1 MIDEVTMRIQLE
13 NIAKIKNADIEIN
26 GITVIAGA
34 NNTGKSTIGKTL
46 FSLFNGL
53 FNIEHKIN
61 NDKIS
66 AVTRHLRSAVDF
78 IDIPGSTI
86 LSRAFREPFENVNLY
101 ELSKDIINSN
111 LDNTKLSKML
121 KTKYFNIIQSDE
133 DINQADL
140 EILCS
145 RINNIINIS
154 PREST
159 NFILKRYLYN
169 EFNGQINNVFNGES
183 GSISLEIKKNLLQLG
198 VDGNEINLK
207 NTLLFNITDEIVYI
221 DDPFL
226 LDELNLS
233 SMLSSYRRVG
243 YNHRAHLLRQLQSHS
258 EENVIEELI
267 TQGRLKGI
275 SEEMNMICPGHLT
288 SNHNSV
294 EYTLDGVGLNVK
306 NLSAGLKTFTILK
319 ELIIRNVINQ
329 NGTIILDEP
338 EIHLHPAWQ
347 LVLAKLIVLLQIEFN
362 LHILLTTHSPYFL
375 NAIETYS
382 DIYDI
387 KGKVKYYLSEEVEN
401 QVTFNDV
408 TNNLES
414 IYLLL
419 AKPLQVL
426 EDVRYK

>member
-13 NIAKIKNADIEIN
+13 NIAKIKNANIEIN

-34 NNTGKSTIGKTL
+34 NNTGKSTIGKAL
-46 FSLFNGL
+46 FSLFNAL
-53 FNIEHKIN
+53 FNIEYKIN

-66 AVTRHLRSAVDF
+66 AVTRHLRHVVDF

-86 LSRAFREPFENVNLY
+86 LSRAYREPFENVNLN
-101 ELSKDIINSN
+101 ELSRYIINSK
-111 LDNTKLSKML
+111 LDSTALSEIL
-121 KTKYFNIIQSDE
+121 RTKYFNIIQPDQDIDE
-133 DINQADL
+133 ADL
-140 EILCS
+140 KILCN

-154 PREST
+154 PIEST
-159 NFILKRYLYN
+159 NLILKRYFYN
-169 EFNGQINNVFNGES
+169 EFNGQINNVFNSES
-183 GSISLEIKKNLLQLG
+183 GAISLEIKKNLLQLG

-207 NTLLFNITDEIVYI
+207 NKLLFNITDEIVYI

-233 SMLSSYRRVG
+233 NMFSSYRRVW
-243 YNHRAHLLRQLQSHS
+243 YNHRTHLLRQLQSHS
-258 EENVIEELI
+258 EDNVIEELI
-267 TQGRLKGI
+267 NQGRLKGI
-275 SEEMNMICPGHLT
+275 SEEMNMICPGYLT
-288 SNHNSV
+288 SNHNSI
-294 EYTLDGVGLNVK
+294 EYTVNGFGLNVK

-319 ELIIRNVINQ
+319 ELIIKNVIKQ

-347 LVLAKLIVLLQIEFN
+347 LVLAKLIVLLQIEFD

-375 NAIETYS
+375 NAIETYA
-382 DIYDI
+382 DKYDI
-387 KGKVKYYLSEEVEN
+387 KDKTKYYLSEELEN
-401 QVTFNDV
+401 QVTFCDV
-408 TNNLES
+408 TNNIEK

-426 EDVRYK
+426 EDMRYE

>member
-1 MIDEVTMRIQLE
+1 MRIQLD
-13 NIAKIKNADIEIN
+13 NIAKINNANIEIN

-34 NNTGKSTIGKTL
+34 NNTGKSTIGKAL

-53 FNIEHKIN
+53 FNIKHKIN

-66 AVTRHLRSAVDF
+66 AVTRYLRNAVGF

-86 LSRAFREPFENVNLY
+86 LSRSFREPFENVNLY

-111 LDNTKLSKML
+111 LDSTALSEIL
-121 KTKYFNIIQSDE
+121 KTKYFNVIQPDE
-133 DINQADL
+133 DINEADL
-140 EILCS
+140 EIMCS

-154 PREST
+154 PIEST
-159 NFILKRYLYN
+159 NLILKRYFYN
-169 EFNGQINNVFNGES
+169 EFNGQINNVFDSES
-183 GSISLEIKKNLLQLG
+183 GSISLEIKRNLIQLG
-198 VDGNEINLK
+198 VDDNEIYLK
-207 NTLLFNITDEIVYI
+207 NDLLFNITDEIVYI

-233 SMLSSYRRVG
+233 SVHSSYRRVV
-243 YNHRAHLLRQLQSHS
+243 YNHRTHLLRQLQSHS
-258 EENVIEELI
+258 EDNVIEELI
-267 TQGRLKGI
+267 NQGRLKGI
-275 SEEMNMICPGHLT
+275 YEEMNMICPGYLT

-294 EYTLDGVGLNVK
+294 EYTVDGFGLNVK

-319 ELIIRNVINQ
+319 ELIIKNVIKQ

-347 LVLAKLIVLLQIEFN
+347 LVLAKLIVLLQIEFD

-375 NAIETYS
+375 NAIETYA
-382 DIYDI
+382 DKYDV
-387 KGKVKYYLSEEVEN
+387 KDKTKYYLSEELEN
-401 QVTFNDV
+401 RVTFRDV
-408 TNNLES
+408 TNNIEK

-426 EDVRYK
+426 EDMRYE

>member
-46 FSLFNGL
+46 FSLFNSL

-66 AVTRHLRSAVDF
+66 AVTRHLHSAVDF

-121 KTKYFNIIQSDE
+121 KTKYFNIIQPDE
-133 DINQADL
+133 DINEADL

-169 EFNGQINNVFNGES
+169 EFNGQINNVFNGEP

-198 VDGNEINLK
+198 VDGNESNLK

>member
-13 NIAKIKNADIEIN
+13 NIAKINNANIEIN

-34 NNTGKSTIGKTL
+34 NNTGKSTIGKAL

-66 AVTRHLRSAVDF
+66 AVTRHLHNAVDF

-86 LSRAFREPFENVNLY
+86 LGRAFREPFENVNLY
-101 ELSKDIINSN
+101 ELSRNIINSN
-111 LDNTKLSKML
+111 LDSTALSEIL
-121 KTKYFNIIQSDE
+121 KTKYFNIIQPDK
-133 DINQADL
+133 DIDKADL

-154 PREST
+154 PIEST
-159 NFILKRYLYN
+159 NLILKRYFYN
-169 EFNGQINNVFNGES
+169 EFNGQINNVFINKS

-198 VDGNEINLK
+198 VDGNEIYLK
-207 NTLLFNITDEIVYI
+207 NDLLFNITDEIVYI

-226 LDELNLS
+226 LDELDLS

-243 YNHRAHLLRQLQSHS
+243 YNHRTHLLRQLQSHS
-258 EENVIEELI
+258 EDNVIEELI
-267 TQGRLKGI
+267 NQGRLKGI

-294 EYTLDGVGLNVK
+294 EYIVDGFGLNVK

-319 ELIIRNVINQ
+319 DLIIKNVIKQ

-347 LVLAKLIVLLQIEFN
+347 LVLAKLIVLLQIEFD

-375 NAIETYS
+375 NAIETYA
-382 DIYDI
+382 DKYDVKDKI
-387 KGKVKYYLSEEVEN
+387 KYYLSEELEN
-401 QVTFNDV
+401 QVTFHDV
-408 TNNLES
+408 TNNIEK

-426 EDVRYK
+426 EDMRYE

>member
-1 MIDEVTMRIQLE
+1 M
-13 NIAKIKNADIEIN
+13 
-26 GITVIAGA
+26 
-34 NNTGKSTIGKTL
+34 
-46 FSLFNGL
+46 
-53 FNIEHKIN
+53 
-61 NDKIS
+61 
-66 AVTRHLRSAVDF
+66 
-78 IDIPGSTI
+78 
-86 LSRAFREPFENVNLY
+86 
-101 ELSKDIINSN
+101 
-111 LDNTKLSKML
+111 
-121 KTKYFNIIQSDE
+121 
-133 DINQADL
+133 
-140 EILCS
+140 
-145 RINNIINIS
+145 
-154 PREST
+154 
-159 NFILKRYLYN
+159 
-169 EFNGQINNVFNGES
+169 
-183 GSISLEIKKNLLQLG
+183 
-198 VDGNEINLK
+198 K

-375 NAIETYS
+375 NAIETYA
-382 DIYDI
+382 DKYDVKDKI
-387 KGKVKYYLSEEVEN
+387 KYYLSEELEN
-401 QVTFNDV
+401 RVTFYDV
-408 TNNLES
+408 TNNIEK

-426 EDVRYK
+426 EDMRYE

>member
-46 FSLFNGL
+46 FSLFKGL

-121 KTKYFNIIQSDE
+121 KTKYFNVIQSDE
-133 DINQADL
+133 DINEADL

-154 PREST
+154 PEEST

-169 EFNGQINNVFNGES
+169 EFNGQINNVFNGEP

-375 NAIETYS
+375 NAIETYA
-382 DIYDI
+382 DIYDVKDKI
-387 KGKVKYYLSEEVEN
+387 KYYLSEELEN
-401 QVTFNDV
+401 QVTFCDV
-408 TNNLES
+408 TNNIEK

-426 EDVRYK
+426 EDMRYE

>member
-13 NIAKIKNADIEIN
+13 NIAKINNANIEIN

-34 NNTGKSTIGKTL
+34 NNTGKSTIGKAL

-66 AVTRHLRSAVDF
+66 AVTRHLHNAVDF

-86 LSRAFREPFENVNLY
+86 LGRAFREPFENVNLY
-101 ELSKDIINSN
+101 ELSRNIINSN
-111 LDNTKLSKML
+111 LDSTALSEIL
-121 KTKYFNIIQSDE
+121 KTKYFNIIQPDK
-133 DINQADL
+133 DIDKADL

-154 PREST
+154 PIEST
-159 NFILKRYLYN
+159 NLILKRYFYN
-169 EFNGQINNVFNGES
+169 EFNGQINNVFINKS

-198 VDGNEINLK
+198 VDGNEIYLK
-207 NTLLFNITDEIVYI
+207 NDLLFNITDEIVYI

-226 LDELNLS
+226 LDELDFS

-243 YNHRAHLLRQLQSHS
+243 YNHRTHLLRQLQSHS
-258 EENVIEELI
+258 EDNVIEELI
-267 TQGRLKGI
+267 NQGRLKGI

-294 EYTLDGVGLNVK
+294 EYIVDGFGLNVK

-319 ELIIRNVINQ
+319 DLIIKNVIKQ

-347 LVLAKLIVLLQIEFN
+347 LVLAKLIVLLQIEFD

-375 NAIETYS
+375 NAIETYA
-382 DIYDI
+382 DKYDVKDKI
-387 KGKVKYYLSEEVEN
+387 KYYLSEELEN
-401 QVTFNDV
+401 QVTFHDV
-408 TNNLES
+408 TNNIEK

-426 EDVRYK
+426 EDMRYE

>member
-1 MIDEVTMRIQLE
+1 MRIQLD
-13 NIAKIKNADIEIN
+13 NIAKINNANIEIN

-34 NNTGKSTIGKTL
+34 NNTGKSTIGKAL

-53 FNIEHKIN
+53 FNIKHKIN
-61 NDKIS
+61 RDKIS
-66 AVTRHLRSAVDF
+66 AVTRYLRNAVGF

-111 LDNTKLSKML
+111 LDSAALSEIL
-121 KTKYFNIIQSDE
+121 KIKYFNVIQPDE
-133 DINQADL
+133 AINEADL

-154 PREST
+154 PIEST
-159 NFILKRYLYN
+159 NLILKKYFYN
-169 EFNGQINNVFNGES
+169 EFNGQINNVFNSES
-183 GSISLEIKKNLLQLG
+183 GSISLEIKRNLIQL
-198 VDGNEINLK
+198 VIAGNEIYLK
-207 NTLLFNITDEIVYI
+207 NDLLFNITDEIVYI

-233 SMLSSYRRVG
+233 SMHSSYRRVG
-243 YNHRAHLLRQLQSHS
+243 FNHRTHLLQQLQSHS
-258 EENVIEELI
+258 EDNVIEELI
-267 TQGRLKGI
+267 NQGRLKGI
-275 SEEMNMICPGHLT
+275 YEEMNMICPGYLT

-294 EYTLDGVGLNVK
+294 EYTVDGFGLNVK

-319 ELIIRNVINQ
+319 ELIIKNVIKQ

-347 LVLAKLIVLLQIEFN
+347 LVLAKLIVLLQIEFD

-375 NAIETYS
+375 NAIETYA
-382 DIYDI
+382 DKYDV
-387 KGKVKYYLSEEVEN
+387 KDKTKYYLSEELEN
-401 QVTFNDV
+401 QVTFRDV
-408 TNNLES
+408 TNNVEK

-426 EDVRYK
+426 EDMRYE

>member
-1 MIDEVTMRIQLE
+1 MKLS
-13 NIAKIKNADIEIN
+13 IKNVGKLKEADVEIN
-26 GITVIAGA
+26 GITVIAGE
-34 NNTGKSTIGKTL
+34 NNTGKSTVSKTL

-66 AVTRHLRSAVDF
+66 AVTRHLRNAVDF
-78 IDIPGSTI
+78 IDIPGATI
-86 LSRAFREPFENVNLY
+86 LGRAFREPFENVNLY

-111 LDNTKLSKML
+111 LDSVALSEIL
-121 KTKYFNIIQSDE
+121 KTKYFNVIQPNE
-133 DINQADL
+133 DINEADL

-154 PREST
+154 PIESI
-159 NFILKRYLYN
+159 NLILKRYLYN
-169 EFNGQINNVFNGES
+169 EFNGQINNVFNSEP
-183 GSISLEIKKNLLQLG
+183 GSINLEIKKNLLQLG
-198 VDGNEINLK
+198 IDGNEIYLK
-207 NTLLFNITDEIVYI
+207 NDLLFNITDEIVYI

-226 LDELNLS
+226 LDELNHS

-243 YNHRAHLLRQLQSHS
+243 YNHRTHLLRQLQSHS
-258 EENVIEELI
+258 EDNVIEELI
-267 TQGRLKGI
+267 TQGRLKSI

-294 EYTLDGVGLNVK
+294 EYTVDGFGLNVK

-319 ELIIRNVINQ
+319 ELIIKNVINQ

-347 LVLAKLIVLLQIEFN
+347 LVLAKLIVLLQIEFD

-375 NAIETYS
+375 NAIETYA
-382 DIYDI
+382 DKYHVKDKI
-387 KGKVKYYLSEEVEN
+387 KYYLSEEVEN
-401 QVTFNDV
+401 QVTFHDV
-408 TNNLES
+408 TNNIER

-419 AKPLQVL
+419 AKPLQIL
-426 EDVRYK
+426 EDMRYK

>member
-1 MIDEVTMRIQLE
+1 MIDEVTMRIQLD
-13 NIAKIKNADIEIN
+13 NIAKINNANIEIN

-53 FNIEHKIN
+53 FNIKHKIN

-66 AVTRHLRSAVDF
+66 AVTRYLRNAVGF

-101 ELSKDIINSN
+101 ELSKTIINSN
-111 LDNTKLSKML
+111 LDSAALSEIL
-121 KTKYFNIIQSDE
+121 KTKYFNVIQPDE
-133 DINQADL
+133 DINEADL
-140 EILCS
+140 EIMCS

-154 PREST
+154 PIEST
-159 NFILKRYLYN
+159 NLILKRYFYN
-169 EFNGQINNVFNGES
+169 EFNGQINNVFNSES
-183 GSISLEIKKNLLQLG
+183 GAISLEIKRNLIQLG
-198 VDGNEINLK
+198 VDDNEIYLK
-207 NTLLFNITDEIVYI
+207 NDLLFNITDEIVYI

-233 SMLSSYRRVG
+233 SVHSSYRRVS
-243 YNHRAHLLRQLQSHS
+243 YNHRTHLLRQLQSHS
-258 EENVIEELI
+258 EDNVIEELI
-267 TQGRLKGI
+267 NQGRLKGI
-275 SEEMNMICPGHLT
+275 YEEMNMICPGYLT

-294 EYTLDGVGLNVK
+294 EYTVDGFSLNVK

-319 ELIIRNVINQ
+319 ELIIKNVIKQ

-347 LVLAKLIVLLQIEFN
+347 LVLAKLIVLLQIEFD

-375 NAIETYS
+375 NAIETYA
-382 DIYDI
+382 DKYDVKDKI
-387 KGKVKYYLSEEVEN
+387 KYYLSEELEN
-401 QVTFNDV
+401 RVTFYDV
-408 TNNLES
+408 TNNIEK

-426 EDVRYK
+426 EDMRYE

>member
-1 MIDEVTMRIQLE
+1 MIDEVTMRIQLD
-13 NIAKIKNADIEIN
+13 NIAKINNANIEIN

-53 FNIEHKIN
+53 FNIKHKIN

-66 AVTRHLRSAVDF
+66 AVTRYLRNAVGF

-101 ELSKDIINSN
+101 ELSKTIINSN
-111 LDNTKLSKML
+111 LDSAALSEIL
-121 KTKYFNIIQSDE
+121 KTKYFNVIQPDE
-133 DINQADL
+133 DINEADL
-140 EILCS
+140 EIMCS

-154 PREST
+154 PIEST
-159 NFILKRYLYN
+159 NLILKRYFYN
-169 EFNGQINNVFNGES
+169 EFNGQINNVFNSES
-183 GSISLEIKKNLLQLG
+183 GSISLEIKRNLIQLG
-198 VDGNEINLK
+198 VDDNEIYLK
-207 NTLLFNITDEIVYI
+207 NDLLFNITDEIVYI

-233 SMLSSYRRVG
+233 SVHSSYRRVS
-243 YNHRAHLLRQLQSHS
+243 YNHRTHLLRQLQSHS
-258 EENVIEELI
+258 EDNVIEELI
-267 TQGRLKGI
+267 NQGRLKGI
-275 SEEMNMICPGHLT
+275 YEEMNMICPGYLT

-294 EYTLDGVGLNVK
+294 EYTVDGFSLNVK

-319 ELIIRNVINQ
+319 ELIIKNVIKQ

-347 LVLAKLIVLLQIEFN
+347 LVLAKLIVLLQIEFD

-375 NAIETYS
+375 NAIETYA
-382 DIYDI
+382 DKYDVKDKI
-387 KGKVKYYLSEEVEN
+387 KYYLSEELEN
-401 QVTFNDV
+401 RVTFYDV
-408 TNNLES
+408 TNNIEK

-426 EDVRYK
+426 EDMRYE

>member
-1 MIDEVTMRIQLE
+1 MIDEVTMRIQLD
-13 NIAKIKNADIEIN
+13 NIAKINNANIEIN

-34 NNTGKSTIGKTL
+34 NNTGKSTIGKAL

-53 FNIEHKIN
+53 FNIKHKIN

-66 AVTRHLRSAVDF
+66 AVTRYLRNAVGF

-86 LSRAFREPFENVNLY
+86 LSRSFREPFENVNLY

-111 LDNTKLSKML
+111 LDSTALSEIL
-121 KTKYFNIIQSDE
+121 KTKYFNVIQPDE
-133 DINQADL
+133 DINEADL
-140 EILCS
+140 EIMCS

-154 PREST
+154 PIEST
-159 NFILKRYLYN
+159 NLILKRYFYN
-169 EFNGQINNVFNGES
+169 EFNGQINNVFDSES
-183 GSISLEIKKNLLQLG
+183 GSISLEIKRNLIQLG
-198 VDGNEINLK
+198 VDDNEIYLK
-207 NTLLFNITDEIVYI
+207 NDLLFNITDEIVYI

-233 SMLSSYRRVG
+233 SVHSSYRRVV
-243 YNHRAHLLRQLQSHS
+243 YNHRTHLLRQLQSHS
-258 EENVIEELI
+258 EDNVIEELI
-267 TQGRLKGI
+267 NQGRLKGI
-275 SEEMNMICPGHLT
+275 YEEMNMICPGYLT

-294 EYTLDGVGLNVK
+294 EYTVDGFGLNVK

-319 ELIIRNVINQ
+319 ELIIKNVIKQ

-347 LVLAKLIVLLQIEFN
+347 LVLAKLIVLLQIEFD

-375 NAIETYS
+375 NAIETYA
-382 DIYDI
+382 DKYDV
-387 KGKVKYYLSEEVEN
+387 KDKTKYYLSEELEN
-401 QVTFNDV
+401 RVTFRDV
-408 TNNLES
+408 TNNIEK

-426 EDVRYK
+426 EDMRYE

>member
-1 MIDEVTMRIQLE
+1 MRIQLD
-13 NIAKIKNADIEIN
+13 NIAKINNANIEIN

-53 FNIEHKIN
+53 FNIKHKIN

-66 AVTRHLRSAVDF
+66 AVTRYLRNAVGF

-101 ELSKDIINSN
+101 ELSKTIINSN
-111 LDNTKLSKML
+111 LDSAALSEIL
-121 KTKYFNIIQSDE
+121 KTKYFNVIQPDE
-133 DINQADL
+133 DINEADL
-140 EILCS
+140 EIMCS

-154 PREST
+154 PIEST
-159 NFILKRYLYN
+159 NLILKRYFYN
-169 EFNGQINNVFNGES
+169 EFNGQINNVFNSES
-183 GSISLEIKKNLLQLG
+183 GSISLEIKRNLIQLG
-198 VDGNEINLK
+198 VDDNEIYLK
-207 NTLLFNITDEIVYI
+207 NDLLFNITDEIVYI

-233 SMLSSYRRVG
+233 SVHSSYRRVS
-243 YNHRAHLLRQLQSHS
+243 YNHRTHLLRQLQSHS
-258 EENVIEELI
+258 EDNVIEELI
-267 TQGRLKGI
+267 NQGRLKGI
-275 SEEMNMICPGHLT
+275 YEEMNMICPGYLT

-294 EYTLDGVGLNVK
+294 EYTVDGFSLNVK

-319 ELIIRNVINQ
+319 ELIIKNVIKQ

-347 LVLAKLIVLLQIEFN
+347 LVLAKLIVLLQIEFD

-375 NAIETYS
+375 NAIETYA
-382 DIYDI
+382 DKYDVKDKI
-387 KGKVKYYLSEEVEN
+387 KYYLSEELEN
-401 QVTFNDV
+401 RVTFYDV
-408 TNNLES
+408 TNNIEK

-426 EDVRYK
+426 EDMRYE

>member
-1 MIDEVTMRIQLE
+1 MIDEVTMRIQLD
-13 NIAKIKNADIEIN
+13 NIAKINNANIEIN

-34 NNTGKSTIGKTL
+34 NNTGKSTIGKAL

-53 FNIEHKIN
+53 FNIKHKIN

-66 AVTRHLRSAVDF
+66 AVIRYLRNAVGF

-86 LSRAFREPFENVNLY
+86 LSRSFREPFENVNLY

-111 LDNTKLSKML
+111 LDSTALSEIL
-121 KTKYFNIIQSDE
+121 KTKYFNVIQPDE
-133 DINQADL
+133 DINEADL
-140 EILCS
+140 EIMCS

-154 PREST
+154 PIEST
-159 NFILKRYLYN
+159 NLILKRYFYN
-169 EFNGQINNVFNGES
+169 EFNGQINNVFDSES
-183 GSISLEIKKNLLQLG
+183 GSISLEIKRNLIQLG
-198 VDGNEINLK
+198 VDDNEIYLK
-207 NTLLFNITDEIVYI
+207 NDLLFNITDEIVYI

-233 SMLSSYRRVG
+233 SVHSSYRRVV
-243 YNHRAHLLRQLQSHS
+243 YNHRTHLLRQLQFHS
-258 EENVIEELI
+258 EDNVIEELI
-267 TQGRLKGI
+267 NQGRLKGI
-275 SEEMNMICPGHLT
+275 YEEMNMICPGYLT

-294 EYTLDGVGLNVK
+294 EYTVDGFGLNVK

-319 ELIIRNVINQ
+319 ELIIKNVIKQ

-347 LVLAKLIVLLQIEFN
+347 LVLAKLIVLLQIEFD

-375 NAIETYS
+375 NAIETYA
-382 DIYDI
+382 DKYDV
-387 KGKVKYYLSEEVEN
+387 KDKTKYYLSEELEN
-401 QVTFNDV
+401 RVTFRDV
-408 TNNLES
+408 TNNIEK

-426 EDVRYK
+426 EDMRYE

>member
-1 MIDEVTMRIQLE
+1 MIDEVTMRIQLD
-13 NIAKIKNADIEIN
+13 NIAKINNANIEIN

-53 FNIEHKIN
+53 FNIKHKIN

-66 AVTRHLRSAVDF
+66 AVTRYLRNAVGF

-101 ELSKDIINSN
+101 ELSKTIINSN
-111 LDNTKLSKML
+111 LDSAALSEIL
-121 KTKYFNIIQSDE
+121 KTKYFNVIQPDE
-133 DINQADL
+133 DINEADL
-140 EILCS
+140 EIMCS

-154 PREST
+154 PIEST
-159 NFILKRYLYN
+159 NLILKRYFYN
-169 EFNGQINNVFNGES
+169 EFNGQINNVFNSES
-183 GSISLEIKKNLLQLG
+183 GSISLEIKRNLIQLG
-198 VDGNEINLK
+198 VDDNEIYLK
-207 NTLLFNITDEIVYI
+207 NDLLFNITDEIVYI

-233 SMLSSYRRVG
+233 SVHSSYRRVS
-243 YNHRAHLLRQLQSHS
+243 YNHRTHLLRQLQSHS
-258 EENVIEELI
+258 EDNVIEELI
-267 TQGRLKGI
+267 NQGRLKGI
-275 SEEMNMICPGHLT
+275 YEEMNMICPGYLT

-294 EYTLDGVGLNVK
+294 EYTVDGFSLNVK

-319 ELIIRNVINQ
+319 ELIIKNVIKQ

-347 LVLAKLIVLLQIEFN
+347 LVLAKLIVLLQIEFD

-375 NAIETYS
+375 NAIETYA
-382 DIYDI
+382 DKYDVKDKI
-387 KGKVKYYLSEEVEN
+387 KYYLSEELEN
-401 QVTFNDV
+401 QVTFCDV
-408 TNNLES
+408 TNNIEK

-426 EDVRYK
+426 EDMRYE

>member
-1 MIDEVTMRIQLE
+1 MIDEVTMRIQLD
-13 NIAKIKNADIEIN
+13 NIAKINNANIEIN

-101 ELSKDIINSN
+101 ELSKTIINSN
-111 LDNTKLSKML
+111 LDSAALSEIL
-121 KTKYFNIIQSDE
+121 KTKYFNVIQPDE
-133 DINQADL
+133 DINEADL
-140 EILCS
+140 EIMCS

-154 PREST
+154 PIEST
-159 NFILKRYLYN
+159 NLILKRYFYN
-169 EFNGQINNVFNGES
+169 EFNGQINNVFNSES
-183 GSISLEIKKNLLQLG
+183 GSISLEIKRNLIQLG
-198 VDGNEINLK
+198 VDDNEIYLK
-207 NTLLFNITDEIVYI
+207 NDLLFNITDEIVYI

-233 SMLSSYRRVG
+233 SVHSSYRRVS
-243 YNHRAHLLRQLQSHS
+243 YNHRTHLLRQLQSHS
-258 EENVIEELI
+258 EDNVIEELI
-267 TQGRLKGI
+267 NQGRLKGI
-275 SEEMNMICPGHLT
+275 YEEMNMICPGYLT

-294 EYTLDGVGLNVK
+294 EYTVDGFSLNVK

-319 ELIIRNVINQ
+319 ELIIKNVIKQ

-347 LVLAKLIVLLQIEFN
+347 LVLAKLIVLLQIEFD

-375 NAIETYS
+375 NAIETYA
-382 DIYDI
+382 DKYDVKDKI
-387 KGKVKYYLSEEVEN
+387 KYYLSEELEN
-401 QVTFNDV
+401 RVTFYDV
-408 TNNLES
+408 TNNIEK

-426 EDVRYK
+426 EDMRYE

>member
-1 MIDEVTMRIQLE
+1 MIDEVTMRIQLD
-13 NIAKIKNADIEIN
+13 NIAKINNANIEIN

-34 NNTGKSTIGKTL
+34 NNTGKSTIGKAL

-66 AVTRHLRSAVDF
+66 AVTRHLRNAVDF
-78 IDIPGSTI
+78 IDIPGATI
-86 LSRAFREPFENVNLY
+86 LGRAFREPFENVNLY

-111 LDNTKLSKML
+111 LDSVALSEIL
-121 KTKYFNIIQSDE
+121 KTKYFNVIQPNE
-133 DINQADL
+133 DINEADL

-154 PREST
+154 PIESI
-159 NFILKRYLYN
+159 NLILKRYLYN
-169 EFNGQINNVFNGES
+169 EFNGQINNVFNSEP
-183 GSISLEIKKNLLQLG
+183 GSINLEIKKNLLQLG
-198 VDGNEINLK
+198 IDGNEIYLK
-207 NTLLFNITDEIVYI
+207 NDLLFNITDEIVYI

-226 LDELNLS
+226 LDELNHS

-243 YNHRAHLLRQLQSHS
+243 YNHRTHLLRQLQSHS
-258 EENVIEELI
+258 EDNVIEELI
-267 TQGRLKGI
+267 TQGRLKSI

-294 EYTLDGVGLNVK
+294 EYTVDGFGLNVK

-319 ELIIRNVINQ
+319 ELIIKNVINQ

-347 LVLAKLIVLLQIEFN
+347 LVLAKLIVLLQIEFD

-375 NAIETYS
+375 NAIETYA
-382 DIYDI
+382 DKYHVKDKI
-387 KGKVKYYLSEEVEN
+387 KYYLSEEVEN
-401 QVTFNDV
+401 QVTFHDV
-408 TNNLES
+408 TNNIER

-419 AKPLQVL
+419 AKPLQIL
-426 EDVRYK
+426 EDMRYK